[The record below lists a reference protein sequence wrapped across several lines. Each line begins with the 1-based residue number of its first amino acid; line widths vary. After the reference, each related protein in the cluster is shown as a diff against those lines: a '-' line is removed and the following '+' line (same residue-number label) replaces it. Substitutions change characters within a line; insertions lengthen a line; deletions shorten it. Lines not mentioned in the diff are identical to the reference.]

1 MTMMW
6 RRGTAYSQD
15 LRDRVLAYSDP
26 GELVGEIAAALCVS
40 ISYLSKV
47 LSRRAQTGELSAR
60 PQRCHVQP
68 KLAGL
73 YEAIRTEVT
82 ARPDATLAE
91 LRRWLAQRHAVTA
104 SNGLMHDTLRKL
116 GLTSKKKT
124 LPPPGQKRP
133 DFPAA
138 RAEWRQGQT
147 PPRPGRVVFF
157 RRASG

>member
-1 MTMMW
+1 MKMTW

-40 ISYLSKV
+40 VSYVSKV
-47 LSRRAQTGELSAR
+47 LGRWARTAERCAR

-73 YEAIRTEVT
+73 YDAIQAEVR

-91 LRRWLAQRHAVTA
+91 LR
-104 SNGLMHDTLRKL
+104 L
-116 GLTSKKKT
+116 GLPRHTRS
-124 LPPPGQKRP
+124 RP
-133 DFPAA
+133 AT
-138 RAEWRQGQT
+138 G
-147 PPRPGRVVFF
+147 
-157 RRASG
+157 

>member
-1 MTMMW
+1 MKMTW

-15 LRDRVLAYSDP
+15 LRDRVLAYSDA

-40 ISYLSKV
+40 ISYVSKV

-73 YEAIRTEVT
+73 YEAIQAEVK

-91 LRRWLAQRHAVTA
+91 LR
-104 SNGLMHDTLRKL
+104 
-116 GLTSKKKT
+116 LTSHRGGGCWS
-124 LPPPGQKRP
+124 PPDPIVDP
-133 DFPAA
+133 LLSAC
-138 RAEWRQGQT
+138 
-147 PPRPGRVVFF
+147 
-157 RRASG
+157 SH

>member
-1 MTMMW
+1 MKMTW

-15 LRDRVLAYSDP
+15 LRDRVLAYSDA

-40 ISYLSKV
+40 ISYVSKV

-73 YEAIRTEVT
+73 YAAIQAEVK

-91 LRRWLAQRHAVTA
+91 RRLWLAQPREAPA
-104 SNGLMHDTLRKL
+104 SNG
-116 GLTSKKKT
+116 
-124 LPPPGQKRP
+124 PRP
-133 DFPAA
+133 DA
-138 RAEWRQGQT
+138 RRTPGPTLKKSHCT
-147 PPRPGRVVFF
+147 PPSQSGRMSSQRGLHGGRT
-157 RRASG
+157 RRAG

>member
-1 MTMMW
+1 MKMTW

-15 LRDRVLAYSDP
+15 LRDRVLAYSDA

-40 ISYLSKV
+40 VSYVSKV
-47 LSRRAQTGELSAR
+47 LGRRARTGERCAR

-73 YEAIRTEVT
+73 YDAIQAEVR

-91 LRRWLAQRHAVTA
+91 LRLWLAQTHEVTA

-116 GLTSKKKT
+116 GLT
-124 LPPPGQKRP
+124 LQKR
-133 DFPAA
+133 
-138 RAEWRQGQT
+138 RCM
-147 PPRPGRVVFF
+147 PPSKSVLMSLQRGLHGGKTKL
-157 RRASG
+157 A

>member
-1 MTMMW
+1 MKMTW

-15 LRDRVLAYSDP
+15 LRDRVLAYSDA

-40 ISYLSKV
+40 ISYVSKV

-73 YEAIRTEVT
+73 YEAIQAEVK

-91 LRRWLAQRHAVTA
+91 LRLWLAQTHEVTA

-116 GLTSKKKT
+116 GLTQKK
-124 LPPPGQKRP
+124 R
-133 DFPAA
+133 
-138 RAEWRQGQT
+138 RCT
-147 PPRPGRVVFF
+147 PPSKSVLMSLQRGLHGGRTKP
-157 RRASG
+157 A